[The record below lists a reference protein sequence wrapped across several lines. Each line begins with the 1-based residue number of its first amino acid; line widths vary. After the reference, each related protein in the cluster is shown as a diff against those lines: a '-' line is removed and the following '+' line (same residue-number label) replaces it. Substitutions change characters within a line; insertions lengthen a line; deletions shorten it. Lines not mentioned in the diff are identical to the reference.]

1 MQPTPIQQGTEEW
14 LNAKL
19 QTVGGSEI
27 YALVLGLC
35 TTEEIKAVLPNYEP
49 EISYTSPLLIGLK
62 FLYGQTTK
70 IHEIN
75 KLYGNAMEKPSV
87 DWFNEERKGVAKCE
101 FTRNFHIHEKYKQ
114 ASCSPDGYISLN
126 GKIQD
131 FSTNEDITVENG
143 LGLMEI
149 KTARRQAGFQEE
161 PALQYLFQ
169 ASWNAYVIGLSWF
182 CVFITFAK
190 EYDYESELHKGK
202 RIAYAEL
209 GLLEKIRA
217 ELDCKTFFYKQNNGI
232 INLCLL
238 ALRRFTEKIIKSKN
252 LEYSKKWI
260 VFDFTTNNEKIF
272 IQEKSIIGNL
282 ADSEL
287 QSQYGNRETIEN
299 EAEMLEKRYK
309 LILQKKEIDSEINE
323 IEGYFYKVIQDNSQV
338 IAHAGEDYEMSV
350 LPKEGGLKFTP
361 TLAKKS
367 LVEYLTKPKID

>member
-1 MQPTPIQQGTEEW
+1 MKTPIQQGTEKW
-14 LNAKL
+14 LSAKL

-49 EISYTSPLLIGLK
+49 ETSYTSPLLIGLK
-62 FLYGQTTK
+62 FLYGQTTE
-70 IHEIN
+70 IPEIN

-87 DWFNEERKGVAKCE
+87 DWFNDIHKGVAKCE

-126 GKIQD
+126 GKVH
-131 FSTNEDITVENG
+131 TVLEEEITQENG

-161 PALQYLFQ
+161 PTLQYLFQ

-190 EYDYESELHKGK
+190 EYDYENELYKGK

-209 GLLEKIRA
+209 GLLDKIRA
-217 ELDCKTFFYKQNNGI
+217 ELDCKTFFYKQNNSI

-238 ALRRFTEKIIKSKN
+238 ALRRFTEKIIESKSF
-252 LEYSKKWI
+252 EYSKKWT
-260 VFDFTTNNEKIF
+260 VFNFTTNNNAIF
-272 IQEKSIIGNL
+272 LQEKSIIGSL

-287 QSQYGNRETIEN
+287 QKQYGSREGIEN
-299 EAEMLEKRYK
+299 ETEMLEKRYK
-309 LILQKKEIDSEINE
+309 LMLQKKQIDAEINE
-323 IEGYFYKVIQDNSQV
+323 IEGYFYKAIQHNSQI
-338 IAHAGEDYEMSV
+338 IAHAGESYEMSV
-350 LPKEGGLKFTP
+350 LPIEKGIKFTP

-367 LVEYLTKPKID
+367 LIEFITQ

>member
-1 MQPTPIQQGTEEW
+1 MQPTQIQQGTPEW
-14 LNAKL
+14 LKAKL

-35 TTEEIKAVLPNYEP
+35 TTEEIKTILPNYEP
-49 EISYTSPLLIGLK
+49 ETSYTSPLLIGLK
-62 FLYGQTTK
+62 FLYGQTTE
-70 IHEIN
+70 IPEIN

-87 DWFNEERKGVAKCE
+87 DWFNDIYKGVSKCE

-126 GKIQD
+126 GKVQD
-131 FSTNEDITVENG
+131 FSTNEDITTENG

-169 ASWNAYVIGLSWF
+169 ASWNAYVVGLNWF
-182 CVFITFAK
+182 CVFITFTK
-190 EYDYESELHKGK
+190 EYDFESELCKGK

-209 GLLEKIRA
+209 GLLDKIRA

-238 ALRRFTEKIIKSKN
+238 ALRRFSEKLIESKK
-252 LEYSKKWI
+252 LEYSKKWT
-260 VFDFTTNNEKIF
+260 VFDFTTNNNAVF
-272 IQEKSIIGNL
+272 LQEKSIVGNL
-282 ADSEL
+282 ADPEL
-287 QSQYGNRETIEN
+287 QSQYGSREGIEN
-299 EAEMLEKRYK
+299 EIEMLAKRYK
-309 LILQKKEIDSEINE
+309 LMLQKKEIDAKIND
-323 IEGYFYKVIQDNSQV
+323 IEGYFLKAIQDNSQI
-338 IAHAGEDYEMSV
+338 IAHSGEDYEMSV
-350 LPKEGGLKFTP
+350 LPTAKGVKFIP

-367 LVEYLTKPKID
+367 LIEFITQ

>member
-1 MQPTPIQQGTEEW
+1 MQTTQIQQGNEEW

-35 TTEEIKAVLPNYEP
+35 STEEIKAVLQNYEP
-49 EISYTSPLLIGLK
+49 ETSYTSPLLIGLK
-62 FLYGQTTK
+62 FLYGQTTE
-70 IHEIN
+70 IPEIN

-87 DWFNEERKGVAKCE
+87 DWFNDIYKGVAKCE

-126 GKIQD
+126 GKVHTLLNDEI
-131 FSTNEDITVENG
+131 TAEDG

-161 PALQYLFQ
+161 PTLQYLFQ

-182 CVFITFAK
+182 CVFMTFAK
-190 EYDYESELHKGK
+190 EYDYESELYKGK
-202 RIAYAEL
+202 RIAYAEAGML
-209 GLLEKIRA
+209 DEIKA

-238 ALRRFTEKIIKSKN
+238 ALRRFTEKLIKSKN
-252 LEYSKKWI
+252 LEYSKKWT
-260 VFDFTTNNEKIF
+260 VFDFTTNNDKVF
-272 IQEKSIIGNL
+272 LQEKVIIGSL
-282 ADSEL
+282 ADPEL
-287 QSQYGNRETIEN
+287 QSQYGSREANEN

-309 LILQKKEIDSEINE
+309 LMLQKKEIDAEIND
-323 IEGYFYKVIQDNSQV
+323 IEAYFYKAIQDNSQIV
-338 IAHAGEDYEMSV
+338 AHAGEGYEMSV
-350 LPKEGGLKFTP
+350 LPTAKGTKFTP

-367 LVEYLTKPKID
+367 LIEFITQ